1 MKRKLFLAIIAVLVV
16 CLMCGVLFVACN
28 DDPPA
33 DDGGSGG
40 VTPPPVDPDN
50 PDPGDEEDELT
61 KSGVFIDL
69 VNNFDAVEQDA
80 TGEKEFTFGLQIK
93 DRADQTSVFSIALE
107 NVGGK
112 DYLYGAA
119 GTTVF
124 TKFNGF
130 DLGETFM
137 TILNWLGPIDLS
149 QVVGIQAGLDVE
161 SLTNPLVAGIVSDM
175 LIGDFAVSESG
186 DAYMVEL
193 NIAKLVSSLAGFGLD
208 LDAVINGALG
218 EDTVTTVV
226 NALAGVIG
234 IELAEGSATVT
245 GLLNAIANA
254 YQVNFFF
261 GFDGATADD
270 ADPFDAL
277 LPGVQAARDTQAKN
291 LLNFTLDGTAEFKD
305 EEGTVTNRYDIDVDI
320 DLDIFPLLGLL
331 DYVSTTGG
339 VMTGDLQF
347 AFNVDDP
354 AEIVAMVEQ
363 MGYINVT
370 VDEVNLEDGS
380 FVKNILTI
388 HSNFEEGNVIAQ
400 IYSETLKVVIFDATV
415 ALGGVYDFDALGGYI
430 ADVLGNALAQADEGS
445 SEEGGINVMG
455 LITDILGLTNLDVS
469 DISGSLAD
477 IQANGFSIKMSS
489 LVETLANNG
498 IDLSVASSAIP
509 GVWHNADTMTISV
522 QSAGFGNAV
531 RKETA
536 EISAVANNST
546 PSEALVSDITYV
558 DFNTEIIGLINGTG
572 ISAPCTMKGTSI
584 ATGEEIEFQGYVIGV
599 SGLDMTQSGKQTV
612 TLYVTPMSDGES
624 LVSLLADHV
633 NIDLTPYP
641 VFGILEYE
649 VEVDVVA
656 SDAVTDIA
664 IVGAEGDEAVSYTY
678 SEQSSSSMKTLFEM
692 FRKYVSGDGYC
703 VQISYTHGSE
713 AGVIKLDETKLNSYV
728 TILDAEGNAV
738 ANPTNADG
746 DLALPAG
753 NYTIRIDVNGFV
765 AEKDMA
771 VTVITAKAVSD
782 NVPAFG
788 GAAIN
793 YGVLVEETLP
803 DGTVNTLTPSSL
815 SYTLGGVS
823 VSNMHSSGD
832 FSDVGTP
839 DANNKFIVTL
849 DNNLNLV
856 GEHRASITVSST
868 NGTRVSSMT
877 VSFGTLAAPAD
888 TAVLNNVSYTYY
900 YGESLSAITVVC
912 NGMTYNLAYDVENAK
927 WIARADDGTELEG
940 LEIVLEWKSRGS
952 GQYVTANADALIN
965 NYINEYK
972 SGSRSTKVYITLT
985 MNGYTYTDDFTAYE
999 LYASDKTSS
1008 YSALEIGEKLDGMIS
1023 NANRITTGSKFAY
1036 GAEGYGIYDSEGT
1049 LICAVTVKV
1058 FDAESADVTS
1068 TALGADGAFA
1078 VAGTYKVEYEL
1089 SYNGINQKFFHN
1101 VLVNAPE
1108 AEA

>member
-1 MKRKLFLAIIAVLVV
+1 MKKKLFLAIIAVLVV

-33 DDGGSGG
+33 DDGGNGG
-40 VTPPPVDPDN
+40 VTPPLVDPDN

-69 VNNFDAVEQDA
+69 VKNFDAVEQDT

-112 DYLYGAA
+112 DYLYGAV

-149 QVVGIQAGLDVE
+149 EVVGIQAGLDVE
-161 SLTNPLVAGIVSDM
+161 SLTNPLVAGMVSDM

-186 DAYMVEL
+186 DAYMVEF

-261 GFDGATADD
+261 GFDTATADD
-270 ADPFDAL
+270 ADPFDGL

-388 HSNFEEGNVIAQ
+388 HSNFAEGNAIVQLNGASVI
-400 IYSETLKVVIFDATV
+400 IVDVG
-415 ALGGVYDFDALGGYI
+415 LGGVYDFDALAGYI
-430 ADVLGNALAQADEGS
+430 ADMIGGALSQADEGGEPAP
-445 SEEGGINVMG
+445 EEPS
-455 LITDILGLTNLDVS
+455 LTDTILTVVKKLLVVPE
-469 DISGSLAD
+469 GSIGDDLGSIDFEAILAD
-477 IQANGFSIKMSS
+477 ISANGLTVKMSNIKS
-489 LVETLANNG
+489 VLTDDLGLDLGLAGSFIGN
-498 IDLSVASSAIP
+498 
-509 GVWHNADTMTISV
+509 VWENADTMNIKVESTS
-522 QSAGFGNAV
+522 FGKAV
-531 RKETA
+531 RKETPSITA
-536 EISAVANNST
+536 INS
-546 PSEALVSDITYV
+546 SSSSALVSEITSV
-558 DFNTEIIGLINGTG
+558 EGLPTKVIDASG
-572 ISAPCTMKGTSI
+572 IVCGLDQVYAMKGKSI
-584 ATGEEIEFQGYVIGV
+584 ATGEEVEFDGYVIGY
-599 SGLDMTQSGKQTV
+599 SGLDLSVSGVQNV
-612 TLYVTPMSDGES
+612 TFYVAASNIGS
-624 LVSLLADHV
+624 GLVGMLAGT
-633 NIDLTPYP
+633 IDLSAYP
-641 VFGILEYE
+641 VFGIYEYTAQVEVVQVGEDSEITTDGIVGGTYIPVAKNSTIWSNIAITDPAYLVIDGEVKTAITSDSVQVYTEDGTLIPTTDTTVFDENGNIIKEGRYE
-649 VEVDVVA
+649 VRLVKGELSYSFDIQVIEITSSTKAEFVPAEGTDASILTDGIVLGQTYTWNGINIKIGDYVFDMEANYTSSLAFDIEAISDNIDGNSYTIAKNLNNTGNKTYGWKLKRSDSTVTKIFTTSIKVNAPEDIAVKKSNYYFGMDISSESVFAFTYKDVV
-656 SDAVTDIA
+656 
-664 IVGAEGDEAVSYTY
+664 YTLAY
-678 SEQSSSSMKTLFEM
+678 ENN
-692 FRKYVSGDGYC
+692 
-703 VQISYTHGSE
+703 
-713 AGVIKLDETKLNSYV
+713 AWKLK
-728 TILDAEGNAV
+728 DAEGNALTGATV
-738 ANPTNADG
+738 A
-746 DLALPAG
+746 
-753 NYTIRIDVNGFV
+753 
-765 AEKDMA
+765 
-771 VTVITAKAVSD
+771 
-782 NVPAFG
+782 
-788 GAAIN
+788 
-793 YGVLVEETLP
+793 
-803 DGTVNTLTPSSL
+803 
-815 SYTLGGVS
+815 
-823 VSNMHSSGD
+823 
-832 FSDVGTP
+832 
-839 DANNKFIVTL
+839 
-849 DNNLNLV
+849 
-856 GEHRASITVSST
+856 
-868 NGTRVSSMT
+868 
-877 VSFGTLAAPAD
+877 
-888 TAVLNNVSYTYY
+888 
-900 YGESLSAITVVC
+900 
-912 NGMTYNLAYDVENAK
+912 
-927 WIARADDGTELEG
+927 
-940 LEIVLEWKSRGS
+940 LEWDKAGS
-952 GQYVTANADALIN
+952 GNVVTANANGLIN
-965 NYINEYK
+965 TKNEYK
-972 SGSRSTKVYITLT
+972 SGSRSA
-985 MNGYTYTDDFTAYE
+985 TAYVSVSVDGWSYSNPILIYE

-1023 NANRITTGSKFAY
+1023 NANRITSGAKFAY

-1058 FDAESADVTS
+1058 FDAEGADVTS

-1078 VAGTYKVEYEL
+1078 AAGTYKVEYEL
-1089 SYNGINQKFFHN
+1089 TYKGLNQKFFHN

>member
-28 DDPPA
+28 DDPPSPGT
-33 DDGGSGG
+33 DDPIG
-40 VTPPPVDPDN
+40 PVDPDN
-50 PDPGDEEDELT
+50 PDPGDEDDELT
-61 KSGVFIDL
+61 KSDVFIDL
-69 VNNFDAVEQDA
+69 VNDFDAVEQDT

-112 DYLYGAA
+112 DYLYGAV

-149 QVVGIQAGLDVE
+149 EVVGIQAGLDVK
-161 SLTNPLVAGIVSDM
+161 SLTNPLVAGIASDM

-193 NIAKLVSSLAGFGLD
+193 SISKVLATIGTFVD

-218 EDTVTTVV
+218 EETVTTVV

-254 YQVNFFF
+254 YQVNFYF
-261 GFDGATADD
+261 GFDTATADA

-388 HSNFEEGNVIAQ
+388 HSNFAEGNAIVQLNGASVI
-400 IYSETLKVVIFDATV
+400 IVDVG
-415 ALGGVYDFDALGGYI
+415 LGGVYDFDALAGYI
-430 ADVLGNALAQADEGS
+430 ADMIGGALSQADEGGEPAP
-445 SEEGGINVMG
+445 EEPS
-455 LITDILGLTNLDVS
+455 LTDTILTVVKKLLVVPE
-469 DISGSLAD
+469 GSIGDDLGSIDFEAILAD
-477 IQANGFSIKMSS
+477 ISANGLTVKMSNIKS
-489 LVETLANNG
+489 VLTDDLGLDLGLAGSFIGN
-498 IDLSVASSAIP
+498 
-509 GVWHNADTMTISV
+509 VWENADTMNIKVESTS
-522 QSAGFGNAV
+522 FGKAV
-531 RKETA
+531 RKETPSITA
-536 EISAVANNST
+536 INS
-546 PSEALVSDITYV
+546 SSSSALVSEITSV
-558 DFNTEIIGLINGTG
+558 EGLPTKVIDASG
-572 ISAPCTMKGTSI
+572 IVCGLDQVYAMKGKSI
-584 ATGEEIEFQGYVIGV
+584 ATGEEVEFDGYVIGY
-599 SGLDMTQSGKQTV
+599 SGLDLSVSGVQNV
-612 TLYVTPMSDGES
+612 TFYVAASNIGS
-624 LVSLLADHV
+624 GLVGMLAGT
-633 NIDLTPYP
+633 IDLSAYP
-641 VFGILEYE
+641 VFGIYEYTAQVEVVQVGEDSEITTDGIVGGTYIPVAKNSTIWSNIAITDPAYLVIDGEVKTAITSDSVQVYTEDGTLIPTTDTTVFDENGNIIKEGRYE
-649 VEVDVVA
+649 VRLVKGELSYSFDIQVIEITSSTKAEFVPAEGTDASILTDGIVLGQTYTWNGINIKIGDYVFDMEANYTSSLAFDIEAISDNIDGNSYTIAKNLNNTGNKTYGWKLKRSDSTVTKSFTTSIKVNAPEDIAVKKSSYYFGMDISSESVFAFTYKDVV
-656 SDAVTDIA
+656 
-664 IVGAEGDEAVSYTY
+664 YTLAY
-678 SEQSSSSMKTLFEM
+678 ENN
-692 FRKYVSGDGYC
+692 
-703 VQISYTHGSE
+703 
-713 AGVIKLDETKLNSYV
+713 AWKLK
-728 TILDAEGNAV
+728 DAEGNALTGATV
-738 ANPTNADG
+738 A
-746 DLALPAG
+746 
-753 NYTIRIDVNGFV
+753 
-765 AEKDMA
+765 
-771 VTVITAKAVSD
+771 
-782 NVPAFG
+782 
-788 GAAIN
+788 
-793 YGVLVEETLP
+793 
-803 DGTVNTLTPSSL
+803 
-815 SYTLGGVS
+815 
-823 VSNMHSSGD
+823 
-832 FSDVGTP
+832 
-839 DANNKFIVTL
+839 
-849 DNNLNLV
+849 
-856 GEHRASITVSST
+856 
-868 NGTRVSSMT
+868 
-877 VSFGTLAAPAD
+877 
-888 TAVLNNVSYTYY
+888 
-900 YGESLSAITVVC
+900 
-912 NGMTYNLAYDVENAK
+912 
-927 WIARADDGTELEG
+927 
-940 LEIVLEWKSRGS
+940 LEWDKAGS
-952 GQYVTANADALIN
+952 GNVVTANADGLIN
-965 NYINEYK
+965 TKNEYK
-972 SGSRSTKVYITLT
+972 SGSRSA
-985 MNGYTYTDDFTAYE
+985 TAYVSVSVDGWSYSNSILIYE
-999 LYASDKTSS
+999 LSASDKTSS

-1023 NANRITTGSKFAY
+1023 NANRITSGAKFAY

-1058 FDAESADVTS
+1058 FDAEGADVTS

-1078 VAGTYKVEYEL
+1078 AAGTYKVEYEL
-1089 SYNGINQKFFHN
+1089 TYKGLNQKFFHN

>member
-28 DDPPA
+28 DDPPSPGT
-33 DDGGSGG
+33 DDPIG
-40 VTPPPVDPDN
+40 PVDPDN
-50 PDPGDEEDELT
+50 PDPGDEDDELT

-69 VNNFDAVEQDA
+69 VKNFDAVEQDT

-112 DYLYGAA
+112 DYLYGAV

-149 QVVGIQAGLDVE
+149 EVVGIQAGLDVE

-186 DAYMVEL
+186 DAYMVEF

-218 EDTVTTVV
+218 EETVTTVV
-226 NALAGVIG
+226 NAVAGIIG

-254 YQVNFFF
+254 YQVNFYF
-261 GFDGATADD
+261 GFDTATADD
-270 ADPFDAL
+270 VDPFDGL

-388 HSNFEEGNVIAQ
+388 HSNFAEGNAIVQLNGASIL
-400 IYSETLKVVIFDATV
+400 IVDVG
-415 ALGGVYDFDALGGYI
+415 LGGVYDFDALAGYI
-430 ADVLGNALAQADEGS
+430 ADMIGGALSQADEGGEPAP
-445 SEEGGINVMG
+445 EEPS
-455 LITDILGLTNLDVS
+455 LTDTILTVVKKLLVVPE
-469 DISGSLAD
+469 GSIGDDLGSIDFEAILAD
-477 IQANGFSIKMSS
+477 ISANGLTVKMSNIKS
-489 LVETLANNG
+489 VLTDDLGLDLGLAGSFIGN
-498 IDLSVASSAIP
+498 
-509 GVWHNADTMTISV
+509 VWENADTMNIKVESTS
-522 QSAGFGNAV
+522 FGKAV
-531 RKETA
+531 RKETPSITA
-536 EISAVANNST
+536 INS
-546 PSEALVSDITYV
+546 SSSSALVSEITSV
-558 DFNTEIIGLINGTG
+558 EGLPTKVIDASG
-572 ISAPCTMKGTSI
+572 IVCGLDQVYAMKGKSI
-584 ATGEEIEFQGYVIGV
+584 ATGEEVEFDGYVIGY
-599 SGLDMTQSGKQTV
+599 SGLDLSVSGVQNV
-612 TLYVTPMSDGES
+612 TFYVAASNIGS
-624 LVSLLADHV
+624 GLVGMLAGT
-633 NIDLTPYP
+633 IDLSAYP
-641 VFGILEYE
+641 VFGIYEFTAPVEVVQVGEDSEITTDGIVGGTYIPVAKNSTIWSNIAITDPAYLVIDGEVKTAITSDSVQVYTEDGTLIPTTDTTVFDANGNIIKEGRYE
-649 VEVDVVA
+649 VRLVKGELSYSFDIQVIEITSSTKAEFVPAEGTDASILTDGIVLGQTYTWNGINIKIGDYVFDMEANYTSSLAFDIEAISDNIDGNSYTIAKNLNNTGNKTYGWKLKRSDSTVTKSFTTSIKVNAPEDIAVKKSSYYFGMDISSESVFAFTYKDVV
-656 SDAVTDIA
+656 
-664 IVGAEGDEAVSYTY
+664 YTLAY
-678 SEQSSSSMKTLFEM
+678 ENN
-692 FRKYVSGDGYC
+692 
-703 VQISYTHGSE
+703 
-713 AGVIKLDETKLNSYV
+713 AWKLK
-728 TILDAEGNAV
+728 DAEGNALTGATV
-738 ANPTNADG
+738 A
-746 DLALPAG
+746 
-753 NYTIRIDVNGFV
+753 
-765 AEKDMA
+765 
-771 VTVITAKAVSD
+771 
-782 NVPAFG
+782 
-788 GAAIN
+788 
-793 YGVLVEETLP
+793 
-803 DGTVNTLTPSSL
+803 
-815 SYTLGGVS
+815 
-823 VSNMHSSGD
+823 
-832 FSDVGTP
+832 
-839 DANNKFIVTL
+839 
-849 DNNLNLV
+849 
-856 GEHRASITVSST
+856 
-868 NGTRVSSMT
+868 
-877 VSFGTLAAPAD
+877 
-888 TAVLNNVSYTYY
+888 
-900 YGESLSAITVVC
+900 
-912 NGMTYNLAYDVENAK
+912 
-927 WIARADDGTELEG
+927 
-940 LEIVLEWKSRGS
+940 LEWDKAGS
-952 GQYVTANADALIN
+952 GNVVTANADGLIN
-965 NYINEYK
+965 TKNEYK
-972 SGSRSTKVYITLT
+972 SGSRSA
-985 MNGYTYTDDFTAYE
+985 TAYVSVSVDGWSYSNSILIYE
-999 LYASDKTSS
+999 LSASDKTSS

-1023 NANRITTGSKFAY
+1023 NANRITSGAKFAY

-1058 FDAESADVTS
+1058 FDAEGADVTS

-1078 VAGTYKVEYEL
+1078 AAGTYKVEYEL
-1089 SYNGINQKFFHN
+1089 TYKGLNQKFFHN

>member
-28 DDPPA
+28 DDPPSPGT
-33 DDGGSGG
+33 DDPIG
-40 VTPPPVDPDN
+40 PVDPDN

-69 VNNFDAVEQDA
+69 VKNFDAVEQDT

-112 DYLYGAA
+112 DYLYGAV

-193 NIAKLVSSLAGFGLD
+193 SISKVLATIGTFVD

-245 GLLNAIANA
+245 GLLSAIANA

-261 GFDGATADD
+261 GFDTATADD
-270 ADPFDAL
+270 ADPFDGL

-388 HSNFEEGNVIAQ
+388 HSNFAEGNAIVQLNGASVI
-400 IYSETLKVVIFDATV
+400 IVDVG
-415 ALGGVYDFDALGGYI
+415 LGGVYDFDALAGYI
-430 ADVLGNALAQADEGS
+430 ADMIGGALSQADEGGEPAP
-445 SEEGGINVMG
+445 EEPS
-455 LITDILGLTNLDVS
+455 LTDTILTVVKKLLVVPE
-469 DISGSLAD
+469 GSIGDDLGSIDFEAILAD
-477 IQANGFSIKMSS
+477 ISANGLTVKMSNIKS
-489 LVETLANNG
+489 VLTDDLGLDLGLAGSFIGN
-498 IDLSVASSAIP
+498 
-509 GVWHNADTMTISV
+509 VWENADTMNIKVESTS
-522 QSAGFGNAV
+522 FGKAV
-531 RKETA
+531 RKETPSITA
-536 EISAVANNST
+536 INS
-546 PSEALVSDITYV
+546 SSSSALVSEITSV
-558 DFNTEIIGLINGTG
+558 EGLPTKVIDASG
-572 ISAPCTMKGTSI
+572 IVCGLDQVYAMKGKSI
-584 ATGEEIEFQGYVIGV
+584 ATGEEVEFDGYVIGY
-599 SGLDMTQSGKQTV
+599 SGLDLSVSGVQNV
-612 TLYVTPMSDGES
+612 TFYVAASNIGS
-624 LVSLLADHV
+624 GLVGMLAGT
-633 NIDLTPYP
+633 IDLSAYP
-641 VFGILEYE
+641 VFGIYEYTAQVEVVQVGEDSEITTDGIVGGTYIPVAKNSTIWSNIAITDPAYLVIDGEVKTAITSDSVQVYTEDGTLIPTTDTTVFDENGNIIKEGRYE
-649 VEVDVVA
+649 VRLVKGELSYSFDIQVIEITSSTKAEFVPAEGTDASILTDGIVLGQTYTWNGINIKIGDYVFDMEANYTSSLAFDIEAISDNIDGNSYTIAKNLNNTGNKTYGWKLKRSDSTVTKIFTTSIKVNAPEDIAVKKSNYYFGMDISSESVFAFTYKDVV
-656 SDAVTDIA
+656 
-664 IVGAEGDEAVSYTY
+664 YTLAY
-678 SEQSSSSMKTLFEM
+678 ENN
-692 FRKYVSGDGYC
+692 
-703 VQISYTHGSE
+703 
-713 AGVIKLDETKLNSYV
+713 AWKLK
-728 TILDAEGNAV
+728 DAEGNALTGATV
-738 ANPTNADG
+738 A
-746 DLALPAG
+746 
-753 NYTIRIDVNGFV
+753 
-765 AEKDMA
+765 
-771 VTVITAKAVSD
+771 
-782 NVPAFG
+782 
-788 GAAIN
+788 
-793 YGVLVEETLP
+793 
-803 DGTVNTLTPSSL
+803 
-815 SYTLGGVS
+815 
-823 VSNMHSSGD
+823 
-832 FSDVGTP
+832 
-839 DANNKFIVTL
+839 
-849 DNNLNLV
+849 
-856 GEHRASITVSST
+856 
-868 NGTRVSSMT
+868 
-877 VSFGTLAAPAD
+877 
-888 TAVLNNVSYTYY
+888 
-900 YGESLSAITVVC
+900 
-912 NGMTYNLAYDVENAK
+912 
-927 WIARADDGTELEG
+927 
-940 LEIVLEWKSRGS
+940 LEWDKAGS
-952 GQYVTANADALIN
+952 GNVVTANANGLIN
-965 NYINEYK
+965 TKNEYK
-972 SGSRSTKVYITLT
+972 SGSRSA
-985 MNGYTYTDDFTAYE
+985 TAYVSVSVDGWSYSNSILIYE

-1023 NANRITTGSKFAY
+1023 NANRITSGAKFAY

-1058 FDAESADVTS
+1058 FDAEGADVTS

-1078 VAGTYKVEYEL
+1078 AAGTYKVEYEL
-1089 SYNGINQKFFHN
+1089 TYKGLNQKFFHN